1 MSDAGVTITQQQMY
15 DLLLKVDRTVTA
27 MAQAQEAQGRQL
39 ADHESRLRAI
49 EAEEDMTSKLVRL
62 EKDIADLLEQ
72 VRGLQRKVWA
82 IPSAT
87 AVIAAAAVVL
97 TLVRTY

>member
-1 MSDAGVTITQQQMY
+1 MSNVEITPQQMY
-15 DLLLKVDRTVTA
+15 QLLLQIDRTVTA
-27 MAQAQEAQGRQL
+27 VASAQQTQAKQL
-39 ADHESRLRAI
+39 SDHEERLRAI

-62 EKDIADLLEQ
+62 EKDMADLLKQ
-72 VRGLQRKVWA
+72 VRDLQRKVWA

-87 AVIAAAAVVL
+87 AIIAAAAVIL